1 MTRVLLAIE
10 SSQRTVSVA
19 LRTESGAASE
29 VVADGDPREHDLLL
43 PAIDRICRDAG
54 VTPRSIGAVAV
65 STGPGGFTGLRV
77 AVATAKGLCESLGI
91 PAIDVRSCLVA
102 AETLRERWSAQGA
115 LQGALV
121 AVALASK
128 GSGCWLSV
136 VRTEADEC
144 MTVVEEGWR
153 DDAQLPPH
161 MCALIADVHAPPGL
175 RSCAAATGVAVIE
188 PLFTARACL
197 AVAERQLRAGQ
208 VCDALSLGVRYPRE
222 PEAVLNWRARYP
234 TRTDASRGEVR

>member
-19 LRTESGAASE
+19 LRTENGARSE
-29 VVADGDPREHDLLL
+29 VVADGDPRERDLLL

-54 VTPRSIGAVAV
+54 VMPRDIGAVAV

-102 AETLRERWSAQGA
+102 AETLRARWSAQGA
-115 LQGALV
+115 RV

-136 VRTEADEC
+136 VRADSDEC
-144 MTVVEEGWR
+144 MTVIEEGWR
-153 DDAQLPPH
+153 DDAQLPPN

-175 RSCAAATGVAVIE
+175 RSCAASAGVPVIE

-197 AVAERQLRAGQ
+197 AVAERQLRAGD
-208 VCDALSLGVRYPRE
+208 VCDAISLGVRYPRE

-234 TRTDASRGEVR
+234 ARTDASGGEVR